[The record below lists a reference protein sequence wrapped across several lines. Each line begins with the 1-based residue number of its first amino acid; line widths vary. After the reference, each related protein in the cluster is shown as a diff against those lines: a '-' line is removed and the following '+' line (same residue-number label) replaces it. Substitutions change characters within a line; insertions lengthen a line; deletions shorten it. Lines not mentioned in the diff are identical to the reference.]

1 MSPSAGRDEAEPV
14 ATPVPIKA
22 ARGTESVLPQQTI
35 LVQIRAVLPSLPPS
49 ERRVATAALADPV
62 GVAAR
67 TISDLAAS
75 CQTSETTVVR
85 FCRSLGLRGYPE
97 LRIGLA
103 AAASAQDG
111 PAASGWTGLGTDIG
125 ARDTTA
131 EVVGKIGFADSRA
144 VEETVAQ
151 LDLHVFD
158 KTVDALAAADKIDL
172 YGSGASALVAFDFQ
186 QKLNRIG
193 RRAGAWSDPHL
204 ALTSAALLRRGDVA
218 VGISHTGETPDTLAA
233 LREARG
239 NGALTVAITNFPRS
253 TIATEADRVLTTA
266 ARETTYRSGAMASR
280 IAALTVVDCLF
291 VALAQRNRAR
301 TLKALERTYNA
312 VRNRLA
318 AVGE

>member
-1 MSPSAGRDEAEPV
+1 MSRAGHDEA
-14 ATPVPIKA
+14 AAPVPAGPA
-22 ARGTESVLPQQTI
+22 ARARGAESVLPAQTI
-35 LVQIRAVLPSLPPS
+35 LVQIRALLPNLPPS
-49 ERRVATAALADPV
+49 ERRVATAALADPE

-67 TISDLAAS
+67 TISDLAAA

-97 LRIGLA
+97 LRLGLA

-111 PAASGWTGLGTDIG
+111 PAAAGWTGLGTDIG

-131 EVVGKIGFADSRA
+131 EVLGKIGFADARA
-144 VEETVAQ
+144 VEETIAQ
-151 LDLHVFD
+151 LDLHVFG
-158 KTVDALAAADKIDL
+158 KSVDALAAADRIDL
-172 YGSGASALVAFDFQ
+172 YGSGASSLVAMDFQ

-193 RRAGAWSDPHL
+193 RRAMSWSDPHL
-204 ALTSAALLRRGDVA
+204 ALTSAALLRKGDVA
-218 VGISHTGETPDTLAA
+218 VCISHTGETPDTLAA

-239 NGALTVAITNFPRS
+239 NGAVTIAITNFPRS
-253 TIATEADRVLTTA
+253 AIAEEADRVLTTA

-301 TLKALERTYNA
+301 TLKALERTYVA
-312 VRNRLA
+312 VRNRRISA
-318 AVGE
+318 AD